1 MEINLERAAELLKN
15 NDDILVLCH
24 AHPDGDTLGCGYA
37 LLHMLQALDKRC
49 ILRCADT
56 ILPKYDFM
64 KEGLKEIED
73 FEPKFIVSV
82 DVADIKLLS
91 DAFAQEYSGKIDLCI
106 DHHGSNVPFA
116 KHYYVESSS
125 AAAAEILVSLADLLG
140 VQIDKHIADCLYT
153 GIATDTGCFKFSNTT
168 ARTHILAA
176 RLIECGADYAQ
187 INRVFFDT
195 KSRGYALLE
204 RMALDSL
211 ELHFSDRCAV
221 ITVTQDMFEKSG
233 ACDGETDAIPSLS
246 RQIEGVLAG
255 VTLKETKERDAF
267 KISVR
272 THSPIDASKI
282 CRRLGGGGHVRASGA
297 KLHGTKQ
304 EVTSRVLESVKQELD
319 AL

>member
-1 MEINLERAAELLKN
+1 MEIDLKRAAEQLLN

-24 AHPDGDTLGCGYA
+24 AHPDGDTLGCGHA
-37 LLHMLQALDKRC
+37 LLHMLQALGKRC
-49 ILRCADT
+49 TLRCADE
-56 ILPKYDFM
+56 ILPKYNFM
-64 KEGLKEIED
+64 KEGLKEYEP

-91 DAFAQEYSGKIDLCI
+91 DAFADEYRGKIDLCI

-116 KHYYVESSS
+116 KESYVEGTS
-125 AAAAEILVSLADLLG
+125 AAAAEILVPLADLLG
-140 VQIDKHIADCLYT
+140 VKIDKHIADCLYT

-176 RLIECGADYAQ
+176 RLIECGADYAE

-195 KSRGYALLE
+195 KSRGYAILE

-211 ELHFSDRCAV
+211 ELHFDDRCAV

-233 ACDGETDAIPSLS
+233 ASDGETDAIPSLS

-272 THSPIDASKI
+272 THAPIDASQI
-282 CRRLGGGGHVRASGA
+282 CKRLGGGGHVRASGA
-297 KLHGTKQ
+297 KISGTKE
-304 EVTSRVLESVKQELD
+304 EVKLKVLQSVKQELE